1 MPTVNPS
8 PIGVKIQ
15 IELSSGLPMIGGKLF
30 TYVAGSVNTKTTTYT
45 DSTGTVANANP
56 LILNSLGQ
64 PTTEI
69 WIPAGVA
76 VKHVLAPATDTDPP
90 TSPVWSIDNLR
101 GINDTSVTIDQWVS
115 GPAPTFIGATQFSL
129 VGDQTSTFQ
138 VGRRIKA
145 TVTAGTVYG
154 RITVSA
160 FAAVTTVTVVLD
172 SGTLDSG
179 LSAVSYGLLSATNP
193 SVPAIIDGSGA
204 IAVTNPAGRPTV
216 AVTTGNGLAVSSSAL
231 VFGGA
236 IGQCRLSRASA
247 TSLLLSPQA
256 GNLLTVNGVACT
268 IPDAGVTLAAAPA
281 APSTTYYIYAVAT
294 AGVITSLEA
303 STTGWAFSTLAGNKG
318 TPIIN
323 TGANP
328 ADPTNNTRT
337 LVGMARGNGSTQW
350 ADSAAQRFVLNY
362 WQRRT
367 IEAHAK
373 FTANRTTTNATW
385 TELNSEIHNNF
396 LTWADESVQCVL
408 SGTHINSSGGAR
420 VAIGI
425 AFDGTT
431 VEEGA
436 MASFLQPAA
445 NNNAELPTFAQAGKT
460 LSEGLHYST
469 VVGSIS
475 GGATLTCVGSGSA
488 PAAATAQAMRLTSW
502 LRG

>member
-1 MPTVNPS
+1 MPSVNCS
-8 PIGVKIQ
+8 PFGPKPQ
-15 IELSSGLPMIGGKLF
+15 IELAAGTPAVGYKLF
-30 TYVAGSVNTKTTTYT
+30 FYVAGSVNTKQNTYT
-45 DSTGTVANANP
+45 DSTGTVANTNP
-56 LILNSLGQ
+56 VVLNSLGQ
-64 PTTEI
+64 PTTEL
-69 WIPAGVA
+69 WFASGQSY
-76 VKHVLAPATDTDPP
+76 KCVLAPSTDTDPP
-90 TSPVWSIDNLR
+90 TSPVWSVDNLR

-115 GPAPTFIGATQFSL
+115 GPAPTYINATQFSL

-281 APSTTYYIYAVAT
+281 AANTTYYIYAVAT

-303 STTGWAFSTLAGNKG
+303 STTGWSFSTTAGNKG
-318 TPIIN
+318 TPIK
-323 TGANP
+323 TG
-328 ADPTNNTRT
+328 DDTRT
-337 LVGMARGNGSTQW
+337 LIGMARGNGSTQW
-350 ADSAAQRFVLNY
+350 ADTTAQRFVLNY
-362 WQRRT
+362 WQRRSLDIT
-367 IEAHAK
+367 AA
-373 FTANRTTTNATW
+373 FTAGRAYASSAW
-385 TELNSEIHNNF
+385 GEINSEIRNEF
-396 LTWADESVQCVL
+396 LTWADEAVIVAASGAVQAVTAGSTYSTSV
-408 SGTHINSSGGAR
+408 
-420 VAIGI
+420 GI
-425 AFDGTT
+425 DGTT
-431 VEEGA
+431 PEDGGV
-436 MASFLQPAA
+436 
-445 NNNAELPTFAQAGKT
+445 NNNDAAAGQANSLHPIACGTHRT
-460 LSEGLHYST
+460 LTEGYHYAT
-469 VVGSIS
+469 LLGNHS
-475 GGATLTCVGSGSA
+475 GGSSGTYSG
-488 PAAATAQAMRLTSW
+488 AASGNVRCAVRSVV
-502 LRG
+502 RG